1 MGYAGAMATLKDLQ
15 QKYGLLLPHLDE
27 RGRRLM
33 VAADAAEEGRG
44 GIAKVAKASGLGRKT
59 IYRGMEELAGQ
70 PTPEATGRIRRPGGG
85 RKRKETTDPALL
97 PALETLLEAS
107 TRGDPAAPLKWSS
120 KSCDKLAVTL
130 TAQGHPVSGGTVRRL
145 VRELDY
151 RLQAPVK
158 TDEGG
163 DHPDRDAQFQHISD
177 TAKTFLEDGQPAIS
191 VDSKKKELI
200 GPFKNGGREYRPT
213 GLPDEVNA
221 YDFPDLAEGKGLPY
235 GVYDVHANRGF
246 VLVGTDHDTA
256 AFAVATIRQW
266 WTSMGQRQ
274 YPTATRLLICADSG
288 GSNGAR
294 CKLWKRE
301 LQRFADE
308 TGLTLTV
315 CHFPPG
321 TSKWNKI
328 EHRLFAQISM
338 NWRGKP
344 LVSHEVMVELIRHT
358 TTKTGLRVEAALDAG
373 TYPTGVKVTEEEMT
387 AIQLVRE
394 AFHGEWNYTIT
405 PHSRE
410 SS

>member
-1 MGYAGAMATLKDLQ
+1 MATLTELR

-44 GIAKVAKASGLGRKT
+44 GVAKVAKASGLGRAA

-70 PTPEATGRIRRPGGG
+70 PTPETMTGRIRRPGGG

-97 PALETLLEAS
+97 PALEALLEAS
-107 TRGDPAAPLKWSS
+107 TRGDPEAPLKWSS
-120 KSCDKLAVTL
+120 KSCDKLASAL

-145 VRELDY
+145 LRALDY

-163 DHPDRDAQFQHISD
+163 DHPDRDAQFQYISD
-177 TAKTFLEDGQPAIS
+177 TAQALLAEGQPVIS
-191 VDSKKKELI
+191 VDGKKKELI
-200 GPFKNGGREYRPT
+200 GPFKNGGREYHPT
-213 GLPDEVNA
+213 GLPEEVNA

-235 GVYDVHANRGF
+235 GVYDVGHNAGW
-246 VLVGTDHDTA
+246 VSVGTDHDTA

-266 WTSMGQRQ
+266 WTSMGQAR
-274 YPTATRLLICADSG
+274 YPAATRLLICADSG

-301 LQRFADE
+301 LQQFADE
-308 TGLTLTV
+308 TGLALTV

-344 LVSHEVMVELIRHT
+344 LESHEVMVELIRHT
-358 TTKTGLRVEAALDAG
+358 TTKTGLRVEAALDEE
-373 TYPTGVKVTEEEMT
+373 TYPTGIKVTDEEL
-387 AIQLVRE
+387 AQVQLVRD
-394 AFHGEWNYTIT
+394 AFHGEWNYTIM
-405 PHSRE
+405 PHNRVPS
-410 SS
+410 